1 MSVTTPPQRSVQPED
16 WFAAYFIGVTAMAVI
31 LALLIM
37 LAMLASAGS
46 LNADI
51 ITQTLFVGLLTLVVS
66 GVLIGIITALPCALF
81 FWLAQRFAWR
91 NVLIY
96 LFCGAL
102 AAMPTIPVVASLVPS
117 SFYTDRYEDEPL
129 PDGLPRYLPLAP
141 LFGCSGAFLGLVF
154 WWRSGRHLRR
164 STPQHRANRSA

>member
-1 MSVTTPPQRSVQPED
+1 MLAFAGDQLGRQDLSEVRSAD
-16 WFAAYFIGVTAMAVI
+16 
-31 LALLIM
+31 LALYLRGAW
-37 LAMLASAGS
+37 LGEKYASEIRGKYLDARH
-46 LNADI
+46 ADYE
-51 ITQTLFVGLLTLVVS
+51 
-66 GVLIGIITALPCALF
+66 PR
-81 FWLAQRFAWR
+81 RFAWR

-154 WWRSGRHLRR
+154 WWRSGRHLR
-164 STPQHRANRSA
+164 

>member
-1 MSVTTPPQRSVQPED
+1 MQPED
-16 WFAAYFIGVTAMAVI
+16 WFAAYFIGVTALATLVAV
-31 LALLIM
+31 LLMLGM
-37 LAMLASAGS
+37 LAGAGA
-46 LNADI
+46 LNTDI
-51 ITQTLFVGLLTLVVS
+51 ILQTLFVGLLTLVLS
-66 GVLIGIITALPCALF
+66 GVLIGIITALPCTLF

-91 NVLIY
+91 SVLIY

-154 WWRSGRHLRR
+154 WWRSGRHLR
-164 STPQHRANRSA
+164 